1 MFALRSVSS
10 RQCIAVIAYRMFVF
24 SIGLS
29 LFIGSVRYVVSVLII
44 LFSFMVFV
52 FPFFCVVVFVAPG
65 FFVLVGCF
73 VDVVVDGFLVVVNE
87 VIIVEMICRFCKHCG
102 TCKTKG

>member
-10 RQCIAVIAYRMFVF
+10 RQRIAVIAYRMFVF

-52 FPFFCVVVFVAPG
+52 FPYFVFVFLLLPVFLY
-65 FFVLVGCF
+65 FFWL
-73 VDVVVDGFLVVVNE
+73 LL
-87 VIIVEMICRFCKHCG
+87 MM
-102 TCKTKG
+102 